1 MKYAMVPT
9 VWEES
14 AEALDAAG
22 HTQVELSENPDF
34 VFFSGKTP
42 DFPEELPESV
52 KFIQVP
58 FAGVDGILDLIAD
71 THKKYGVRWSNAAGI
86 YDSTVAESTIA
97 LLLAQLHS
105 HKRMALAKT
114 WSVRDEAEANTTFLF
129 EDKTVAIIGAGGIG
143 KKLISMLQGFGP
155 KIIAVNRSGKPVDG
169 ADEVFTFDDIDKVW
183 PAADYFVMLAP
194 LTPETHHM
202 VNADALEKMPQHA
215 VVVNVGRGPLVD
227 TDALTEALKN
237 GVIAGAGLDVT
248 DPEPLPDGHPL
259 WDEIN
264 CVITPHLANPPY
276 SVRKRIGVHTVE
288 VVKAFEAGEPLPT
301 EVDPTLGY

>member
-1 MKYAMVPT
+1 
-9 VWEES
+9 
-14 AEALDAAG
+14 
-22 HTQVELSENPDF
+22 
-34 VFFSGKTP
+34 
-42 DFPEELPESV
+42 
-52 KFIQVP
+52 
-58 FAGVDGILDLIAD
+58 
-71 THKKYGVRWSNAAGI
+71 
-86 YDSTVAESTIA
+86 
-97 LLLAQLHS
+97 
-105 HKRMALAKT
+105 
-114 WSVRDEAEANTTFLF
+114 
-129 EDKTVAIIGAGGIG
+129 
-143 KKLISMLQGFGP
+143 MLQGFGP

-215 VVVNVGRGPLVD
+215 VMVNVGRGPLVD

-276 SVRKRIGVHTVE
+276 SVRKRIGAHTVE